1 MTGAIVC
8 ATGNGDASRIVQR
21 RAVEMA
27 RDQKKKLVFLHI
39 VDVARLGELDP
50 ALIPAAQREMA
61 WLGKAVLQLAE
72 ERARRQ
78 GVDATFAIRFG
89 QVLPELER
97 FVKEE
102 RAALLLLGQ
111 PTNDALLRFAQTIEG
126 DTGVPVQLVT
136 TG

>member
-1 MTGAIVC
+1 MTGVIVC

-21 RAVEMA
+21 RAVELA
-27 RDQKKKLVFLHI
+27 REEKKKLVFLHI

-61 WLGKAVLQLAE
+61 WLGEATLHLAQ

-78 GVDATFAIRFG
+78 GVDASFAIRFG
-89 QVLPELER
+89 PVLPELER
-97 FVKEE
+97 FVKEQ
-102 RAALLLLGQ
+102 RADLLLLGQ
-111 PTNDALLRFAQTIEG
+111 PTNDALLKFAQTIEG
-126 DTGVPVQLVT
+126 DTSVPVQLVI